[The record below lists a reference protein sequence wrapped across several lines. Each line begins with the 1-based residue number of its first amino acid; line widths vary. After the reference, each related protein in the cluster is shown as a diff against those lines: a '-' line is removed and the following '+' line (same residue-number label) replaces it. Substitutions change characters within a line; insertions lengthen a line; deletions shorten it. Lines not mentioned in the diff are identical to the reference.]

1 MVNNVDNA
9 SSSAAAQAA
18 SAVDQNKPKKN
29 PDLDLI
35 NSYFRGNESLDNAK
49 FNNIRDQLQVQIK
62 NNPDIVTKYPSRLI
76 ITFGNKTYH
85 VYNFENEAQHKE
97 FNSGKQLEF
106 YTSHGKEYIDNDT
119 KGSSGSGLPVMTFY
133 NLFDESFCKRVFDW
147 RKDTLSPEEQTRF
160 RDNKFNVHEKDLGDL
175 FIKMLNNGDDKNND
189 KEVKNNN
196 KDAKDIDKDVKGNKE
211 TSVAVVEDSK
221 IPVQGRSYA
230 ALHLSPSVQPP
241 PDPPATTTTTPPKAS

>member
-29 PDLDLI
+29 LDLDLI

-97 FNSGKQLEF
+97 FNSGKQLAF

-160 RDNKFNVHEKDLGDL
+160 QDNKFNVHEKDLGDL
-175 FIKMLNNGDDKNND
+175 FIKMLNNGDDKNN
-189 KEVKNNN
+189 N

-211 TSVAVVEDSK
+211 TSVAVTEDSK
-221 IPVQGRSYA
+221 IPVQGKKYA
-230 ALHLSPSVQPP
+230 ALHLSPSVQAP
-241 PDPPATTTTTPPKAS
+241 PDAPATTTTTPPKAS